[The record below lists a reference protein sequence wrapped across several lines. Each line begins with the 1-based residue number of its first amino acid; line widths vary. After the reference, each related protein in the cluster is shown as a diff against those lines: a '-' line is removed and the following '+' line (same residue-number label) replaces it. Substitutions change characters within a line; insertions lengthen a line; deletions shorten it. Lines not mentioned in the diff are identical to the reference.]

1 MTTDRIEKTILLR
14 APRARVWRALADARE
29 FGAWFLVKLESPFV
43 PGATVR
49 GQITHP
55 GYEHVTMEVTVE
67 RMDAERLFSFRWR
80 PYAIDPNVDY
90 SAEPKTLV
98 AFRLEDAEGGTRLT
112 ITESGFDA
120 IPAGRRA
127 EAYRMNDQGWTQQTE
142 NIRRHVER

>member
-49 GQITHP
+49 GQVTHP

-98 AFRLEDAEGGTRLT
+98 EFRLEDAEGGTRLT